1 MYGNHFYNE
10 TTRRYVAMFGTLFND
25 IIIERKDNN
34 GTSIQK
40 LKVPINYAPYQKILA
55 RLDQDPNLQAPAMTL
70 PRLSFEIMGMQYA
83 PTRKLPRLNKISA
96 VNDPEGL
103 LAYRYNPV
111 PYDIE
116 FQLNVMTK
124 YNEDGT
130 KILEQIIP
138 YFQPDVTH
146 AVKLIDDV
154 DITLDVPIILN
165 SVTVEDTYEGDFETR
180 RALIWT
186 LNFTMKG
193 WFFGP
198 VSDKKLIKFTT
209 VNAVNATVTE
219 QSEEGSVLNAQPGLT
234 ANGAPTNTANNSVA
248 YTDIDLG
255 DNWDYIVDIGDI

>member
-10 TTRRYVAMFGTLFND
+10 TTRKYVAMFGTLFND
-25 IIIERKDNN
+25 IIIDRRDNN
-34 GTSIQK
+34 GTVIQR
-40 LKVPINYAPYQKILA
+40 LKVPVNYAPYQKILA
-55 RLDQDPNLQAPAMTL
+55 RLDQDPNLDAPAMTL
-70 PRLSFEIMGMQYA
+70 PRMSFEIMGMQYQ

-96 VNDPEGL
+96 VNDPNGL

-116 FQLNVMTK
+116 FQLNVMSK

-130 KILEQIIP
+130 KILEQILP

-146 AVKLIDDV
+146 SVKLIEDV
-154 DITLDVPIILN
+154 DITLDIPIVLN

-186 LNFTMKG
+186 LNFTLKG

-198 VSDKKLIKFTT
+198 TSEKKLIKFSK
-209 VNAVNATVTE
+209 VEAINATVTE
-219 QSEEGSVLNAQPGLT
+219 DSNEGVSVVTRPGLT
-234 ANGAPTNTANNSVA
+234 ANNTPTTVANNSVN
-248 YTDIDLG
+248 YTDIDLT
-255 DNWDYIVDIGDI
+255 DNWDYIVDIGDL